1 MLRAFLKWAALFFL
15 VIESLGLIA
24 SFLDVYLKIAH
35 WNEAFSRTSWGETV
49 LELTLRLAIV
59 GLILSTY
66 LQLIKIQHLPL
77 IISRQ
82 SALLTTRAV
91 QTALLAAIALYA
103 LTAERLTGNINR
115 EPFLFA
121 WSVSAYA
128 LGTVI
133 TSLFLRRRFLFSANE
148 ELRRD
153 PHNEKGLSRWRM
165 ATISSM
171 VLAMS
176 IGLYGFMLRVMGY
189 ARTVEWPFFFVS
201 VALLLLWRPHLDDG
215 TSSPP
220 SPPNPF
226 SNPAD
231 AKS

>member
-1 MLRAFLKWAALFFL
+1 MLRAFLKWTALFFL

-24 SFLDVYLKIAH
+24 SFLDLYLKLAH
-35 WNEAFSRTSWGETV
+35 WNEALSRRSWGETT

-66 LQLIKIQHLPL
+66 LHLRKVSQLSLTIT
-77 IISRQ
+77 RQ
-82 SALLTTRAV
+82 SALQTTRAA
-91 QTALLAAIALYA
+91 QSALLAAIALYA
-103 LTAERLTGNINR
+103 LTAERITGNIDR
-115 EPFLFA
+115 EPFLSA

-133 TSLFLRRRFLFSANE
+133 TSLFLRRRFLLLANE

-165 ATISSM
+165 ATIVSM
-171 VLAMS
+171 ALAMS
-176 IGLYGFMLRVMGY
+176 IGLYGFMLRMMGY

-220 SPPNPF
+220 NPF
-226 SNPAD
+226 SNQTN